1 MIKKLYSGKKG
12 THSSSERAF
21 RRNIK
26 GRKPYNQYV
35 LEKETES
42 VSTSA
47 KKLKS
52 STEEYD
58 IDVSPFFEYRFIDFF
73 TVFSTLSQVLICK
86 QCKTDITFTDQSMR
100 GLGYKIAVNCKG
112 CRPTVI
118 NGSPQIVNHTYDI
131 NRRIVF
137 VMRLLGIGLNG
148 ITKFCAFMNLP
159 HPIFQ
164 SFYDTIIK
172 NISVTTAT
180 VCEKSFKNAATEE
193 NKLNEEHGQ
202 NTGLTVSGDG
212 SWRKRG
218 FSSLFGV
225 TTLIGWYTHK
235 VIDVIVKSKYCKGCE
250 FWEKKKTTAEY
261 DEWLENHANE
271 CHANHKGSS
280 GKMEVDSVIEMFS
293 RSEELHGLKYRYYVG
308 DGDNKTFK
316 GILDSE
322 PFLCLKRNA

>member
-1 MIKKLYSGKKG
+1 MRLPSSCKRFGAAPSSVCSVGGPGYQTTEASKYQSKFFKITTHNGRCLEIFRSGKKG

-118 NGSPQIVNHTYDI
+118 NGSPQIVNHAYDI

-148 ITKFCAFMNLP
+148 ITKFCLYELTASNF
-159 HPIFQ
+159 
-164 SFYDTIIK
+164 
-172 NISVTTAT
+172 SV
-180 VCEKSFKNAATEE
+180 
-193 NKLNEEHGQ
+193 
-202 NTGLTVSGDG
+202 
-212 SWRKRG
+212 
-218 FSSLFGV
+218 
-225 TTLIGWYTHK
+225 
-235 VIDVIVKSKYCKGCE
+235 
-250 FWEKKKTTAEY
+250 
-261 DEWLENHANE
+261 
-271 CHANHKGSS
+271 
-280 GKMEVDSVIEMFS
+280 
-293 RSEELHGLKYRYYVG
+293 
-308 DGDNKTFK
+308 
-316 GILDSE
+316 
-322 PFLCLKRNA
+322 FL